1 MNTWLE
7 GRILACVLVAVVSMS
22 EARGG
27 PFLRSNL
34 ARAVYNKMLTDE
46 RLRTMN
52 LSKVFLLTFIVY
64 ILNGYLTSF

>member
-1 MNTWLE
+1 
-7 GRILACVLVAVVSMS
+7 MS